1 MGIDADKYF
10 VMNGLATLG
19 NCYIRVKDFNN
30 TKTNGNHTFRYSVE
44 ILVNGNL
51 TTTDVKF
58 LPMAAAP
65 ITENNWKLAYDHL
78 KEELTKQGITFTDN
92 I

>member
-30 TKTNGNHTFRYSVE
+30 TKIDGNHTFRDSVE
-44 ILVNGNL
+44 ILVNGKL
-51 TTTDVKF
+51 TTADMKF
-58 LPMAAAP
+58 LQMTAP
-65 ITENNWKLAYDHL
+65 ITGNNWQLAYDHL